1 MSFNNNYRSSIGS
14 KDLLPEEKFRQEK
27 DSMGTIEVPLKALWG
42 PQTQRAVN
50 NFPVSGMPIDNLVIW
65 ALAIIKQAAA
75 KANAELGVI
84 DPDVSAAIQQAASLV
99 SAGQY
104 NSEFPV
110 DVFQTGSGTSS
121 NMNMNEVVAN
131 LATSTLG
138 RKVLPND
145 EVNAC
150 QSSNDVF
157 PSAVQLACLNAITFK
172 LVPAWQHLR
181 DILWERSEAFKNIVK
196 SGRTHLMD
204 ATPITLGQE
213 FSGYASAIDYGIERI
228 LGCVQRLGELPLGG
242 TAVGTGLNA
251 PVDFASLVIDNIRA
265 QTNLKIREARNHFEA
280 QGFRDALV
288 ETSGACKVMAVSL
301 NKISNDLR
309 WMSSGPRCGLAEIS
323 LPDLQPGSSI
333 MPGKVN
339 PVIPEA
345 VCQVSAQVIGNDSA
359 VSFAGAAGNFEL
371 NVMLPVMA
379 KNLLESLHLL
389 SSIANLFA
397 DKCIKDIQANEQ
409 RCQTYALSSPA
420 IATALNPFLGYEK
433 VAELVKQSI
442 QEDKDLKT
450 VVLESKLLSPEV
462 IETALDVLEMTKG
475 GIRSL

>member
-1 MSFNNNYRSSIGS
+1 
-14 KDLLPEEKFRQEK
+14 
-27 DSMGTIEVPLKALWG
+27 
-42 PQTQRAVN
+42 
-50 NFPVSGMPIDNLVIW
+50 
-65 ALAIIKQAAA
+65 
-75 KANAELGVI
+75 
-84 DPDVSAAIQQAASLV
+84 
-99 SAGQY
+99 
-104 NSEFPV
+104 
-110 DVFQTGSGTSS
+110 
-121 NMNMNEVVAN
+121 
-131 LATSTLG
+131 
-138 RKVLPND
+138 
-145 EVNAC
+145 
-150 QSSNDVF
+150 
-157 PSAVQLACLNAITFK
+157 
-172 LVPAWQHLR
+172 
-181 DILWERSEAFKNIVK
+181 
-196 SGRTHLMD
+196 MD

-213 FSGYASAIDYGIERI
+213 FSGYASAVDHGIERI

-251 PVDFASLVIDNIRA
+251 PKDFAPRVIQEIKS
-265 QTNLKIREARNHFEA
+265 QTGLEIHEARNHFEA

-309 WMSSGPRCGLAEIS
+309 WMSSGPRCGLGEIS

-359 VSFAGAAGNFEL
+359 IAFAGAAGNFEM

-389 SSIANLFA
+389 ASVAVLFA
-397 DKCIKDIQANEQ
+397 DKCIKGIKANKKQCE
-409 RCQTYALSSPA
+409 TYALSSPS

-433 VAELVKQSI
+433 VAELVKKSL

-450 VVLESKLLSPEV
+450 VVLQSKLLSPEIV
-462 IETALDVLEMTKG
+462 EAVLDVLAMTKG
-475 GIRSL
+475 GIRST